1 VALACFPLGVPAL
14 VTAPGIAAIVV
25 FMAIAGGDWR
35 QTGIVFGVL
44 LVIMAL
50 NLVTLLNAGKIRRVP
65 PPLLKVVGWVMAVLQ
80 AAEAVQYLFNGLV
93 RFGVL
98 PPLSS

>member
-1 VALACFPLGVPAL
+1 
-14 VTAPGIAAIVV
+14 
-25 FMAIAGGDWR
+25 
-35 QTGIVFGVL
+35 
-44 LVIMAL
+44 
-50 NLVTLLNAGKIRRVP
+50 LNAKETRRVP

>member
-1 VALACFPLGVPAL
+1 
-14 VTAPGIAAIVV
+14 
-25 FMAIAGGDWR
+25 MAIAGGDWR

-50 NLVTLLNAGKIRRVP
+50 NLVTLLNAGETKRVP
-65 PPLLKVVGWVMAVLQ
+65 PPLLKVVGWVMAALQ